1 MPELAIAEGW
11 NGPRQAD
18 GPTEQELTA
27 LELRKVSLEFE
38 ALFFEMLLKEMNATE
53 SGSPFGGTGSQG
65 ESYRSMIERALS
77 EKLAETGSLG
87 IADVL
92 YRQMAPRAGLEGP
105 AVSPRHAGARYRHVR
120 DLAPVQTDPAPEPE
134 SSRRSS

>member
-1 MPELAIAEGW
+1 MPVLSIAEGW

-18 GPTEQELTA
+18 GPTEQEMTA

-38 ALFFEMLLKEMNATE
+38 ALFFEMMLKEMNATE

-65 ESYRSMIERALS
+65 DQYRSMIERALS

-92 YRQMAPRAGLEGP
+92 FRQMAPRAGLDLP
-105 AVSPRHAGARYRHVR
+105 TVSPRSAGSRYQHVR
-120 DLAPVQTDPAPEPE
+120 DLAPVDPDPVPELE